1 MPILFVLLAEDV
13 SRNRGPIN
21 IFQHSQ
27 KSDNITFPSNRGLKI
42 AHLNV
47 RSLVN
52 KIDSLRIL
60 LKKNPFDVLTMSE
73 TWLTN
78 KISDP
83 ELTIQG
89 YSFARNEHKNK
100 KGGGCIISIRDGL
113 RYCTRPDLQD
123 NNIETCV
130 LEVNRPKCKNLFIWS
145 IDRAPDSP
153 LPNLMD
159 NLNSK
164 ITSIPQDAELVLL
177 GDFNVGVLAKRS
189 TPAYCPKQRPA

>member
-1 MPILFVLLAEDV
+1 MPILLYFLLGTSAV
-13 SRNRGPIN
+13 TLGLSISSN
-21 IFQHSQ
+21 IHFKHLP
-27 KSDNITFPSNRGLKI
+27 NITFPRNRGLKI

-60 LKKNPFDVLTMSE
+60 LKNNPFDVLTMSE

-89 YSFARNEHKNK
+89 YSFARNDRKNK
-100 KGGGCIISIRDGL
+100 KGGGCIIYIRDGL
-113 RYCTRPDLQD
+113 PYCTRPDLQD

-130 LEVNRPKCKNLFIWS
+130 LEVNQLKCKNLFIWS
-145 IDRAPDSP
+145 IYRAP
-153 LPNLMD
+153 
-159 NLNSK
+159 
-164 ITSIPQDAELVLL
+164 
-177 GDFNVGVLAKRS
+177 
-189 TPAYCPKQRPA
+189 

>member
-1 MPILFVLLAEDV
+1 MKYPTRNSGLCQKSKQSNILPSLKVKAGIKLPTISLYAFSLVLLAGDV
-13 SRNRGPIN
+13 SRNPGPIN
-21 IFQHSQ
+21 TSQHSQ
-27 KSDNITFPSNRGLKI
+27 KSYNITFPSNHGLKI

-60 LKKNPFDVLTMSE
+60 LKNNPFNVLTISK

-89 YSFARNEHKNK
+89 YSFARNDHKNK
-100 KGGGCIISIRDGL
+100 KGGGCMIYICDGL
-113 RYCTRPDLQD
+113 PYHTRPDLQE

-145 IDRAPDSP
+145 IYRAPDHRIR
-153 LPNLMD
+153 N
-159 NLNSK
+159 
-164 ITSIPQDAELVLL
+164 
-177 GDFNVGVLAKRS
+177 
-189 TPAYCPKQRPA
+189 